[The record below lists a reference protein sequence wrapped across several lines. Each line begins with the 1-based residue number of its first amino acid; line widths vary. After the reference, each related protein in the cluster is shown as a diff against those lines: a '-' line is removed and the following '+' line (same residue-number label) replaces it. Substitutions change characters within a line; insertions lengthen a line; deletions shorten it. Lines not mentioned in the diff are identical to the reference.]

1 MSVRGAVCCECACLT
16 GLVGQWLVGW
26 LAGWSLDR
34 RVSECAWCC
43 LLRVCLPHR
52 LGWSMVGWLVGRLVV
67 RQASE

>member
-1 MSVRGAVCCECACLT
+1 MSVRGAVSCECACLT

-43 LLRVCLPHR
+43 LL
-52 LGWSMVGWLVGRLVV
+52 
-67 RQASE
+67 